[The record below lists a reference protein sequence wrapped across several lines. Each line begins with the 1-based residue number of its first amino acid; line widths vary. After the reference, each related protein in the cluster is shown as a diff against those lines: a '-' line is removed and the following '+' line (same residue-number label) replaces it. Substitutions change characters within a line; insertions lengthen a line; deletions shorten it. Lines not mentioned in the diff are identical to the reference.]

1 MDAFEYASPATV
13 KQALALLG
21 ANFQDASVYGG
32 GTDLLSLL
40 KDNVEDTKRLVN
52 IKKIGALH
60 AIQNERGGLRIG
72 AAVTLEQL
80 LSASDVREHFRAI
93 TDAAEHISSPQ
104 IHNMATV
111 GGWICQ
117 RPRCWYYRNGFGL
130 LALDKNGNSLVT
142 NGDNRYHAI
151 FGNSG
156 PAKFISPSSLG
167 PALLALDG
175 RIHIEGPNGAREAT
189 VEDFFVIPQK
199 EGEREHTLGP
209 QEIVTAISIPAASRE
224 TKSAMYEIRQKEG
237 MDWPLTS
244 AAVALRMRGNTI
256 ESAKIVLGH
265 VAPKP
270 WPADD
275 AAKSLEGQ
283 TITEETAAKAGDA
296 AVQGATPL
304 SRNGYK
310 VQLTRV
316 TVKRAILTAAGL
328 PFTEAKGAA

>member
-1 MDAFEYASPATV
+1 MEAFEYASPSSV
-13 KQALALLG
+13 KEALALLG
-21 ANFQDASVYGG
+21 ANFEDASLYGG

-60 AIQNERGGLRIG
+60 AIQNENGGLRVG

-80 LSASDVREHFRAI
+80 ISASDVREHFRAI
-93 TDAAEHISSPQ
+93 TDAAENISSPQ
-104 IHNMATV
+104 IHNMATI

-130 LALDKNGNSLVT
+130 LALDKDGQSLVAQ
-142 NGDNRYHAI
+142 GDNRYHAI

-167 PALLALDG
+167 PALAVLDG
-175 RIHIEGPNGAREAT
+175 RIHIEGSNGAREVSVA
-189 VEDFFVIPQK
+189 EFFVAPQK
-199 EGEREHTLGP
+199 EGEREHALGP
-209 QEIVTAISIPAASRE
+209 REIVTAISVPAASRGM
-224 TKSAMYEIRQKEG
+224 KSAMYEVRQKEG

-244 AAVALRMRGNTI
+244 AAVALQMRGDTV
-256 ESAKIVLGH
+256 ESARIVLGH

-270 WPADD
+270 WPAEE
-275 AAKSLEGQ
+275 AAKSLEGK
-283 TITEETAAKAGDA
+283 TITEATAAKAGEL

-304 SRNGYK
+304 SRNAYK
-310 VQLTRV
+310 VQLARV
-316 TVKRAILTAAGL
+316 TVKRALLRAAGV
-328 PFTEAKGAA
+328 PFAEAKGAA

>member
-13 KQALALLG
+13 KEALALLG

-72 AAVTLEQL
+72 AAVTLEQV

-130 LALDKNGNSLVT
+130 FALDKMATRSSPTATIAITRFSATPVWPNSSAL
-142 NGDNRYHAI
+142 
-151 FGNSG
+151 
-156 PAKFISPSSLG
+156 PASARRFLPSMAEFISKARTARAKPPSKSFSSSRKKRVSVNTPWARKKSSL
-167 PALLALDG
+167 PSAFLRLRAKRRAPCTRFARRKAWTG
-175 RIHIEGPNGAREAT
+175 R
-189 VEDFFVIPQK
+189 
-199 EGEREHTLGP
+199 
-209 QEIVTAISIPAASRE
+209 
-224 TKSAMYEIRQKEG
+224 
-237 MDWPLTS
+237 
-244 AAVALRMRGNTI
+244 
-256 ESAKIVLGH
+256 
-265 VAPKP
+265 
-270 WPADD
+270 
-275 AAKSLEGQ
+275 
-283 TITEETAAKAGDA
+283 
-296 AVQGATPL
+296 
-304 SRNGYK
+304 
-310 VQLTRV
+310 
-316 TVKRAILTAAGL
+316 
-328 PFTEAKGAA
+328 

>member
-1 MDAFEYASPATV
+1 MESFEYASPSTV
-13 KQALALLG
+13 KEALALLG
-21 ANFQDASVYGG
+21 ANFEDASLYGG

-52 IKKIGALH
+52 VKKIGALH
-60 AIQNERGGLRIG
+60 AIQNEDGGLRVG

-80 LSASDVREHFRAI
+80 ISASDVREHFRAI
-93 TDAAEHISSPQ
+93 TDAAENISSPQ

-130 LALDKNGNSLVT
+130 LALDKDGHSLVAQ
-142 NGDNRYHAI
+142 GDNRYHAI

-167 PALLALDG
+167 PALAVFDG
-175 RIHIEGPNGAREAT
+175 RIHIEGSNGPREVSVA
-189 VEDFFVIPQK
+189 DFFVVPQK
-199 EGEREHTLGP
+199 EGEREHALGP
-209 QEIVTAISIPAASRE
+209 REIVTAISIPASSRGV
-224 TKSAMYEIRQKEG
+224 KSAMYEVRQKEG

-244 AAVALRMRGNTI
+244 AAVALQMRGNTV
-256 ESAKIVLGH
+256 ERARIVLGH

-275 AAKSLEGQ
+275 AAKSLEGKSLD
-283 TITEETAAKAGDA
+283 EATAAKAGDL

-304 SRNGYK
+304 SRNAYK
-310 VQLTRV
+310 VQLARV
-316 TVKRAILTAAGL
+316 SVKRALLRAAGI
-328 PFTEAKGAA
+328 PFAEAKGAA